1 MKKLIP
7 LILIISLLLTSCQL
21 SGKEIVISEAETY
34 SEATTEGYNEYYSYT
49 FLQDETVSVTQEGI
63 TVMNI
68 ITGVASTVATT
79 LASTK
84 SIKNTAKATQ
94 ANKTTVKQTEK
105 ATAKP
110 TAVTTKAAT
119 KPVTSATTKA
129 ATTKATTKVQTTSA
143 PAVNNELRGIW
154 ISCYDHVSAAGKTRE
169 EYKAATDM
177 MFKNIKDCGLNT
189 AFVHLRAFS
198 DAFYQSDIYPY
209 SSYIAGTE
217 GASLPFD
224 PFAVMLE
231 SASAYGISVHGWIN
245 PFRVSTKKDAAL
257 LSSKNPAKVIIDS
270 GNADG
275 EICILSNGIYYNPS
289 CQSNHKRIIDGVR
302 EIISKYDIDGIHI
315 DDYFYPSTSSAVDEK
330 QYSQYKSD
338 GGTLSLSD
346 WRRSSVNAFVSSL
359 YSAIKAVDSSLIFSI
374 SPAAQLDKNF
384 NEYYADCELWL
395 SRTGYADLIIPQL
408 YFGFEHET
416 LDFNSLLKKWSSLS
430 RASGVKLACGI
441 AAYKC
446 ALKDNYAGSGSAE
459 WQNNTDILARQLKA
473 IRNNKNYSGFVVF
486 SYQDLTRSAC
496 KTEINNLKNTITGK
510 N

>member
-7 LILIISLLLTSCQL
+7 LILIISLLFTSCQL
-21 SGKEIVISEAETY
+21 RSDEIVLPET
-34 SEATTEGYNEYYSYT
+34 STEEYTEYYSYT
-49 FLQDETVSVTQEGI
+49 YQQTETVSATQEEI

-68 ITGVASTVATT
+68 ITGISSTVAST

-84 SIKNTAKATQ
+84 PLKTTAKATQ
-94 ANKTTVKQTEK
+94 NNKTTVRQTEK
-105 ATAKP
+105 ATVRPTAKP
-110 TAVTTKAAT
+110 TVTTT
-119 KPVTSATTKA
+119 KPFATAEPTA
-129 ATTKATTKVQTTSA
+129 VQTTTA
-143 PAVNNELRGIW
+143 PTVSSELRGIW
-154 ISCYDHVSAAGKTRE
+154 ISCYDHISAAGKTRE
-169 EYKAATDM
+169 EYKSATDK
-177 MFKNIKDCGLNT
+177 MFKNIKDIGLNT

-198 DAFYQSDIYPY
+198 DAFYKSDIYPY

-217 GASLPFD
+217 GANLPFD
-224 PFAVMLE
+224 PFEVMLE
-231 SASAYGISVHGWIN
+231 SAKKYGISVHGWIN
-245 PFRVSTKKDAAL
+245 PFRVSTKKDTSL
-257 LSSKNPAKVIIDS
+257 LSEKNPAKAIIDS

-289 CQSNHKRIIDGVR
+289 CLSNHKRIIDGVR

-315 DDYFYPSTSSAVDEK
+315 DDYFYPSTDSSIDKK
-330 QYSQYKSD
+330 QYSLYKSE

-346 WRRSSVNAFVSSL
+346 WRRNSVNAFVSSL
-359 YSAIKAVDSSLIFSI
+359 YSAVKSADSSLIFSI
-374 SPAAQLDKNF
+374 SPAAQLDKNY
-384 NEYYADCELWL
+384 NEYYADCEFWL
-395 SRTGYADLIIPQL
+395 SHTGYADLIIPQI

-416 LDFNSLLKKWSSLS
+416 LDFSSLLKKWSSLS

-446 ALKDNYAGSGSAE
+446 GTKDKYAGSGAAE

-486 SYQDLTRSAC
+486 SYQDLNRNAC
-496 KTEINNLKNTITGK
+496 KTEIQNLKNTV